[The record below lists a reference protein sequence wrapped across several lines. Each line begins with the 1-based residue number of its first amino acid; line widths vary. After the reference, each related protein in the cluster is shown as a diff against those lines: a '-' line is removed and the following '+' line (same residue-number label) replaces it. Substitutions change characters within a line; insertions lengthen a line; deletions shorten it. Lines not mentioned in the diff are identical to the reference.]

1 MSASPYTSDAPD
13 APETAARGHSAPR
26 PLRVKE
32 LRPAEIE
39 AALAEDPRLIV
50 PVGTC
55 EQHGPHLPLG
65 AATIIV
71 DRLAD
76 DLSAEFGVLRAPTL
90 EYGVNVPSERGL
102 TGNAS
107 LRRKTLHRTLNDL
120 IDSWEEGGVREFIL
134 LTAHGHDP
142 HQEALGTVVTVEA
155 RVRVVDVFGVP
166 VGDLLEGQMEPMHG
180 DEVDTSLM
188 LYLAP
193 DLVRMDLVRDNMM
206 SREALRRYQR
216 GQLKL
221 PRDSGSSIGRPS
233 LATAAKG
240 HALYER
246 IRSRI
251 SDRIFLAPAPGD

>member
-1 MSASPYTSDAPD
+1 MTHPYTS
-13 APETAARGHSAPR
+13 TAGAGPATGT
-26 PLRVKE
+26 PLRIKDMRPDEIAVA
-32 LRPAEIE
+32 LRD
-39 AALAEDPRLIV
+39 DPRLIL

-65 AATIIV
+65 TATIIV

-76 DLSAEFGVLRAPTL
+76 DLSAEFAVLRAPTI
-90 EYGVNVPSERGL
+90 EYGVNVSAERGL

-107 LRRKTLHRTLNDL
+107 LRKKTLHRTLNDL
-120 IDSWEEGGVREFIL
+120 LDTWEEGGVREFIL

-142 HQEALGTVVTVEA
+142 HQEALATVITAEA

-180 DEVDTSLM
+180 DEADTSLM

-193 DLVRMDLVRDNMM
+193 ELVRMDLVRDNMM
-206 SREALRRYQR
+206 SREALRRYRR
-216 GQLKL
+216 GQLRL
-221 PRDSGSSIGRPS
+221 PADSGSSIGRPS
-233 LATAAKG
+233 LASADKG
-240 HALYER
+240 RALYER

-251 SDRIFLAPAPGD
+251 SDRIFLAPSPAD